1 MWINTIY
8 TNLKYILTMIKTLL
22 FFLILL
28 ASGLVHAGLQDEI
41 QVYTDDINSP
51 GEWGVELHLNTT
63 PKGISQ
69 PSYSGEIMNHHGVRF
84 TPEISYGLT
93 KTLEAGLYVPL
104 VRANDGKLYAAGGK
118 VRLKWL
124 PLQANDSGGFFGGVN
139 VELSQVKS
147 QFSQSA
153 QSVEMRNIMG
163 WKNSQWLF
171 AINPI
176 FGWDVSPGYTHHSP
190 EFTLATKV
198 SRSISEAVALGFE
211 YYNGRGRINDTL
223 ASNLQDKTFYLVMD
237 YEGKPF
243 NFNFGIG
250 KGITSASD
258 TWTVKG
264 IVDVPF

>member
-1 MWINTIY
+1 MFMTRLDFKKTI
-8 TNLKYILTMIKTLL
+8 TFVLL
-22 FFLILL
+22 CIFFEL
-28 ASGLVHAGLQDEI
+28 AHPSLQDEI
-41 QVYTDDINSP
+41 QVYTDDINTP
-51 GEWGVELHLNTT
+51 GEWGLEIHINST

-69 PSYSGEIMNHHGVRF
+69 PSYSGEIVNQHGLRL

-93 KTLEAGLYVPL
+93 KTLEAGLYIPL
-104 VRANDGKLYAAGGK
+104 VRGSDGKLYAAGGK

-124 PLQANDSGGFFGGVN
+124 PIQAAESGGFFGGVN
-139 VELSQVKS
+139 VELSQVKP

-153 QSVEMRNIMG
+153 QSFEMRNILG
-163 WKNSQWLF
+163 WKNSQWLV
-171 AINPI
+171 AVNPI

-198 SRSISEAVALGFE
+198 ARSVTESVALGFE

-223 ASNLQDKTFYLVMD
+223 ASSLQDKTVFLVMD

-243 NFNFGIG
+243 NFNFGVG

-258 TWTVKG
+258 TWTIKG
-264 IVDVPF
+264 IVEVPF

>member
-1 MWINTIY
+1 MKRLDFKKTI
-8 TNLKYILTMIKTLL
+8 TFGLL
-22 FFLILL
+22 CIFFVL
-28 ASGLVHAGLQDEI
+28 AHASLQDEI
-41 QVYTDDINSP
+41 QVYTDDINTP
-51 GEWGVELHLNTT
+51 GEWGVELHINTT

-69 PSYSGEIMNHHGVRF
+69 PTYSGEIMNQHGVRL

-93 KTLEAGLYVPL
+93 KTLEAGLYIPL
-104 VRANDGKLYAAGGK
+104 VRGSDGKLYAAGGK

-124 PLQANDSGGFFGGVN
+124 PLQAAESGGFFGGIN
-139 VELSQVKS
+139 VELSQVKP

-153 QSVEMRNIMG
+153 KSVEMRNILG
-163 WKNSQWLF
+163 WKNSQWLV
-171 AINPI
+171 AVNPI
-176 FGWDVSPGYTHHSP
+176 FGWDLSPGYTHHSP

-198 SRSISEAVALGFE
+198 SRSVTDSVALGFE

-223 ASNLQDKTFYLVMD
+223 ASSLQDKTVFFVMD

-243 NFNFGIG
+243 NFNFGLG

-258 TWTVKG
+258 TWTIKG

>member
-1 MWINTIY
+1 MKRLDLKKTI
-8 TNLKYILTMIKTLL
+8 TFGLLCVFFGLTH
-22 FFLILL
+22 
-28 ASGLVHAGLQDEI
+28 ASLQDEI
-41 QVYTDDINSP
+41 QVYTDDINTP
-51 GEWGVELHLNTT
+51 GEWGVELHVNTT

-69 PSYSGEIMNHHGVRF
+69 PTYSGEIMNHHGVRL

-93 KTLEAGLYVPL
+93 KRLEAGLYIPL
-104 VRANDGKLYAAGGK
+104 VRGSDGKLYAAGGK

-124 PLQANDSGGFFGGVN
+124 PLQAAESGGFFGGIN
-139 VELSQVKS
+139 VELSQVKP

-153 QSVEMRNIMG
+153 KSVEMRNILG
-163 WKNSQWLF
+163 WKNSQWLV
-171 AINPI
+171 AVNPI

-198 SRSISEAVALGFE
+198 SRSVTDSVALGFE

-223 ASNLQDKTFYLVMD
+223 ASSLQDKTVFLVMD
-237 YEGKPF
+237 FEGKPF
-243 NFNFGIG
+243 NFNFGLG

-258 TWTVKG
+258 TWTIKG

>member
-1 MWINTIY
+1 MKRLDLKKTI
-8 TNLKYILTMIKTLL
+8 TFGLL
-22 FFLILL
+22 CVLFGL
-28 ASGLVHAGLQDEI
+28 AHASLQDEI
-41 QVYTDDINSP
+41 QVYTDDINTP
-51 GEWGVELHLNTT
+51 GEWGVELHVNTT

-69 PSYSGEIMNHHGVRF
+69 PTYSGEIMNHHGVRL

-93 KTLEAGLYVPL
+93 KTLEAGLYIPL
-104 VRANDGKLYAAGGK
+104 VRGSDGKLYAAGGK

-124 PLQANDSGGFFGGVN
+124 PLQAAESGGFFGGIN
-139 VELSQVKS
+139 VELSQVKP

-153 QSVEMRNIMG
+153 KSVEMRNILG
-163 WKNSQWLF
+163 WKNGQWLV
-171 AINPI
+171 AVNTI

-198 SRSISEAVALGFE
+198 SRSVTDSVALGFE

-223 ASNLQDKTFYLVMD
+223 ASSLQDKTVFLVMD

-243 NFNFGIG
+243 NFNFGLG
-250 KGITSASD
+250 KGITSVSD
-258 TWTVKG
+258 TWTIKG

>member
-1 MWINTIY
+1 MQITPM
-8 TNLKYILTMIKTLL
+8 KKSVVFILIC
-22 FFLILL
+22 IC
-28 ASGLVHAGLQDEI
+28 SGLVHASLQDEI
-41 QVYTDDINSP
+41 QVYTDDINAP
-51 GEWGVELHLNTT
+51 GEWGVEMHINST

-69 PSYSGEIMNHHGVRF
+69 PSYSGEIMNHHGLRL

-93 KTLEAGLYVPL
+93 KTLEAGLYIPL
-104 VRANDGKLYAAGGK
+104 VRGSDGKLYAAGGK

-124 PLQANDSGGFFGGVN
+124 PLQAADSGGFFGGIN
-139 VELSQVKS
+139 VELSQVKP

-153 QSVEMRNIMG
+153 QSVEMRNILG
-163 WKNSQWLF
+163 WKNSQWLV
-171 AINPI
+171 AVNPI

-198 SRSISEAVALGFE
+198 ARSVTESVALGFE
-211 YYNGRGRINDTL
+211 YYNGRGRVNDTL
-223 ASNLQDKTFYLVMD
+223 ASSLQDKTVFLVMD

-243 NFNFGIG
+243 NFNFGVG

-258 TWTVKG
+258 TWTIKG

>member
-1 MWINTIY
+1 MQITSM
-8 TNLKYILTMIKTLL
+8 KKSVV
-22 FFLILL
+22 LILICIC
-28 ASGLVHAGLQDEI
+28 SGLVHASLQDEI
-41 QVYTDDINSP
+41 QVYTDDINAP
-51 GEWGVELHLNTT
+51 GEWGVEMHINST

-69 PSYSGEIMNHHGVRF
+69 PSYSGEIMNHHGVRL

-93 KTLEAGLYVPL
+93 KTLEAGLYIPL
-104 VRANDGKLYAAGGK
+104 VRGSDGKLYAAGGK

-124 PLQANDSGGFFGGVN
+124 PLQAAESGGFFGGIN
-139 VELSQVKS
+139 VELSQVKQ

-153 QSVEMRNIMG
+153 QSVEMRNILG
-163 WKNSQWLF
+163 WKNNQWLV
-171 AINPI
+171 AVNPI

-198 SRSISEAVALGFE
+198 ARSVTESVALGFE

-223 ASNLQDKTFYLVMD
+223 ASSLQDKTVFLVMD

-243 NFNFGIG
+243 NFNFGVG

-258 TWTVKG
+258 TWTIKG

>member
-1 MWINTIY
+1 MKRLDLKKTI
-8 TNLKYILTMIKTLL
+8 TFGLL
-22 FFLILL
+22 CVFFGL
-28 ASGLVHAGLQDEI
+28 AHASLQDEI
-41 QVYTDDINSP
+41 QVYTDDINTP
-51 GEWGVELHLNTT
+51 GEWGVELHVNTT

-69 PSYSGEIMNHHGVRF
+69 PTYSGEIMNHHGVRL

-93 KTLEAGLYVPL
+93 KTLEAGLYIPL
-104 VRANDGKLYAAGGK
+104 VRGSDGKLYAAGGK

-124 PLQANDSGGFFGGVN
+124 PLQAAESGGFFGGIN
-139 VELSQVKS
+139 VELSQVKP

-153 QSVEMRNIMG
+153 KSVEMRNILG
-163 WKNSQWLF
+163 WKNGQWLV
-171 AINPI
+171 AVNPI

-198 SRSISEAVALGFE
+198 SRSVTDSVALGFE

-223 ASNLQDKTFYLVMD
+223 ASSLQDKTVFLVMD

-243 NFNFGIG
+243 NFNFGLG
-250 KGITSASD
+250 KGITSVSD
-258 TWTVKG
+258 TWTFKG

>member
-1 MWINTIY
+1 MKKIS
-8 TNLKYILTMIKTLL
+8 TLISL
-22 FFLILL
+22 FFF
-28 ASGLVHAGLQDEI
+28 AGLVYAGLQDEI
-41 QVYTDDINSP
+41 QVYTDDINAP
-51 GEWGVELHLNTT
+51 GEWGLEMHINTT

-69 PSYSGEIMNHHGVRF
+69 PTYSGEIMNHHGLRL

-104 VRANDGKLYAAGGK
+104 VRGSDGKLYAAGGK

-124 PLQANDSGGFFGGVN
+124 PLQAAESGGFFGGIN
-139 VELSQVKS
+139 VELSQVKP

-153 QSVEMRNIMG
+153 QSVEMRNIIG
-163 WKNSQWLF
+163 WKNSQWLV
-171 AINPI
+171 AVNPI

-190 EFTLATKV
+190 EFTLSTKV
-198 SRSISEAVALGFE
+198 ARSVTESVALGFE

-223 ASNLQDKTFYLVMD
+223 ASSLQDKTLFLVMD

-243 NFNFGIG
+243 NFNFGVG

-258 TWTVKG
+258 TWTIKG